1 MNASELIGV
10 LPERRTDLKR
20 IDIESVVKW
29 SEAVFGE
36 TIDGNGFFFLTGD
49 CYLRKICLYF
59 GVVNDIRNL
68 LILLQNL
75 MRRWRKWPYH

>member
-1 MNASELIGV
+1 MIAYKVYLCDDKMNASELIGV

-36 TIDGNGFFFLTGD
+36 TTVNRFFSYRRL
-49 CYLRKICLYF
+49 LYKKNL
-59 GVVNDIRNL
+59 VVF
-68 LILLQNL
+68 
-75 MRRWRKWPYH
+75 WCGE